1 MTNLPSMLCRDGP
14 HAISVAAELWSIM
27 KATVNAHGLLSLR
40 LFFWFPDTS
49 VMDVVSMFV
58 VVQVVGLC
66 LDAVPRRLLTQAW
79 RQWRSQSTHF
89 APRESIWWAWF
100 GWVTA
105 RPRWLAAGS
114 LHDSLD
120 VIIEDALRVL
130 LMSISHERTSVVE
143 VNTAGVAILRIN
155 TRWKPVT
162 E

>member
-1 MTNLPSMLCRDGP
+1 MLCRDGP
-14 HAISVAAELWSIM
+14 HAISVAADLWSIM
-27 KATVNAHGLLSLR
+27 KATMNTHGLLSLR

-66 LDAVPRRLLTQAW
+66 LDAVPRQLLTQAR
-79 RQWRSQSTHF
+79 RQWRSQSAHF
-89 APRESIWWAWF
+89 APRESIWGAWL

-114 LHDSLD
+114 LHNSPD

-130 LMSISHERTSVVE
+130 LMSISQERTSVVE
-143 VNTAGVAILRIN
+143 VNIARVAILRIN
-155 TRWKPVT
+155 TGGKPLA